1 MGGLAGTD
9 SGVNRRGVVWVF
21 LGFGPWSWVYSY
33 YPETCMVRARMDGAL
48 DIWRTIA
55 DLRCIVD
62 SRIRPAWWRAVKW
75 EVMRIF
81 NRRRIR

>member
-1 MGGLAGTD
+1 MNRGGVGW
-9 SGVNRRGVVWVF
+9 VW
-21 LGFGPWSWVYSY
+21 LGFGSWSWMYSY
-33 YPETCMVRARMDGAL
+33 CPETRMVRARLEGVW
-48 DIWRTIA
+48 DIWHPIS

-75 EVMRIF
+75 EVGRIF

>member
-1 MGGLAGTD
+1 MGRLARED
-9 SGVNRRGVVWVF
+9 CGVNRRGVVWVF

-33 YPETCMVRARMDGAL
+33 CPETCMVRARMDGAL

>member
-1 MGGLAGTD
+1 
-9 SGVNRRGVVWVF
+9 
-21 LGFGPWSWVYSY
+21 
-33 YPETCMVRARMDGAL
+33 MDGAL

-75 EVMRIF
+75 EVKWIF
-81 NRRRIR
+81 SNITGKRK